1 LHALVLR
8 CGARRDPDG
17 ILERRLSRDDT
28 ARIASGIS
36 ITMSNAIVASF
47 TGRGQAD
54 AALRSL
60 HEEGFRRTWLA
71 VVETVDANTF
81 GGAGGAGGTVG
92 AGHETVHEVQ
102 GGNPLTRFFRRDSN
116 RTLYDALRDRGVD
129 DDAALRIDGT
139 IVEGNCV
146 LVVEGANDPRCA
158 EELVAQAGGELLAA
172 PEPLSAEP
180 GPISDDPMAVP
191 RMIAA
196 ERDALRERRMSIVP
210 VVSEDVFVERRPP
223 VERS

>member
-1 LHALVLR
+1 
-8 CGARRDPDG
+8 
-17 ILERRLSRDDT
+17 
-28 ARIASGIS
+28 
-36 ITMSNAIVASF
+36 MSNAIVASF
-47 TGRGQAD
+47 TRRSQAD

-71 VVETVDANTF
+71 VVETDDAE
-81 GGAGGAGGTVG
+81 GSGGAGGTPG
-92 AGHETVHEVQ
+92 AGRETVREVE
-102 GGNPLTRFFRRDSN
+102 GGNALMRFFGRNSH

-158 EELVAQAGGELLAA
+158 EELVARAGGDVVAA
-172 PEPLSAEP
+172 PEPLTTEP
-180 GPISDDPMAVP
+180 GPFADDPMAVP

-196 ERDALRERRMSIVP
+196 ERDALRDRRMSIVP
-210 VVSEDVFVERRPP
+210 VVSEDVFVERRSGVKTP
-223 VERS
+223 

>member
-1 LHALVLR
+1 M
-8 CGARRDPDG
+8 
-17 ILERRLSRDDT
+17 S
-28 ARIASGIS
+28 
-36 ITMSNAIVASF
+36 MSNAIVASF
-47 TGRGQAD
+47 TGRVQAD

-60 HEEGFRRTWLA
+60 HAEGFRRTWLA
-71 VVETVDANTF
+71 VVETVDANAF
-81 GGAGGAGGTVG
+81 GGAGGTVG
-92 AGHETVHEVQ
+92 AGRETVHEVQ

-129 DDAALRIDGT
+129 DDAAMRIDGT

-158 EELVAQAGGELLAA
+158 EELVAQAGGEVLAA
-172 PEPLSAEP
+172 PEPLSTEP
-180 GPISDDPMAVP
+180 GPLSDDPMAVP

-210 VVSEDVFVERRPP
+210 VVSEDVFVERRSP